1 MIYPSYLE
9 PYQNYITLIL
19 VFVDGL
25 LFGMVAKKAVVAI
38 ILLIVALLIASFI
51 DLSFIPKVNFSDLIG
66 NITRYASNYTSSLHL
81 SSINITFFLIV
92 FIIGLG
98 IGIWKG

>member
-9 PYQNYITLIL
+9 PYQGYITLVL

-25 LFGMVAKKAVVAI
+25 LFGMVAKKAIVAVVLLVVA
-38 ILLIVALLIASFI
+38 LIIASFI
-51 DLSFIPKVNFSDLIG
+51 DLSFIPHISAADVISNVTKYASTYASDLHLQ
-66 NITRYASNYTSSLHL
+66 SLT
-81 SSINITFFLIV
+81 ITFFLIV

>member
-9 PYQNYITLIL
+9 PYQNYITLVL

-25 LFGMVAKKAVVAI
+25 LFGMVAKKAIVAI
-38 ILLIVALLIASFI
+38 VLLVVALLIASFI
-51 DLSFIPKVNFSDLIG
+51 DLSFIPKVNFS
-66 NITRYASNYTSSLHL
+66 NIITGLSNYTYNYTSSLHL
-81 SSINITFFLIV
+81 SSINVTFFLIV